1 MIKDEGPALLLC
13 CGFEPAQR
21 RITAFSRPREHMWL
35 VQHMDWVTPL
45 VFFFFF
51 FPFPERGYMAVCSWN
66 KDRTP
71 PCWHAAWF
79 LNPPLSF
86 SFLGRKIVSSP
97 TWNSSG
103 PHPWPPTLHHVPSIA
118 FFPGVGGW
126 WGGNSFIIALF
137 SLKHEPPLPC
147 FFFFYFRP
155 APVSWNSPQK
165 HVPGFE
171 LSPLF
176 PKLIAT
182 FRLARALWSCERV
195 HFGFFYCAIIPQ
207 VPQRPGDDTWRI
219 YDKLET
225 SNLGQDDVC
234 GACFSGIY
242 FCVWA
247 GKFD

>member
-1 MIKDEGPALLLC
+1 MVLSQHRGEL
-13 CGFEPAQR
+13 Q
-21 RITAFSRPREHMWL
+21 HL
-35 VQHMDWVTPL
+35 VGHGSTCDWCNTWTESL
-45 VFFFFF
+45 RWFFFFF

-86 SFLGRKIVSSP
+86 SFLGRKIVSSQ

-147 FFFFYFRP
+147 FFFFILGLLPFPETLHRNTCRGLNSVHCFQSSLP
-155 APVSWNSPQK
+155 HLDLRGPCGRVSGCILDSFT
-165 HVPGFE
+165 V
-171 LSPLF
+171 LSFHKCHRDLVMTRGEYMINW
-176 PKLIAT
+176 K
-182 FRLARALWSCERV
+182 RV
-195 HFGFFYCAIIPQ
+195 I
-207 VPQRPGDDTWRI
+207 
-219 YDKLET
+219 
-225 SNLGQDDVC
+225 
-234 GACFSGIY
+234 
-242 FCVWA
+242 
-247 GKFD
+247 

>member
-1 MIKDEGPALLLC
+1 
-13 CGFEPAQR
+13 
-21 RITAFSRPREHMWL
+21 
-35 VQHMDWVTPL
+35 
-45 VFFFFF
+45 
-51 FPFPERGYMAVCSWN
+51 MAVCSWN

-71 PCWHAAWF
+71 PCWRAAWF

-86 SFLGRKIVSSP
+86 SFLGRKIVSSQ

-103 PHPWPPTLHHVPSIA
+103 PHPWPPTLHHVPPIA
-118 FFPGVGGW
+118 FFPGVGEGR
-126 WGGNSFIIALF
+126 GGGQQFHHCPLF
-137 SLKHEPPLPC
+137 SEAWAPPPPLL
-147 FFFFYFRP
+147 FFYFRP
-155 APVSWNSPQK
+155 APISWNSPQK

-182 FRLARALWSCERV
+182 FRLARALWLCERV
-195 HFGFFYCAIIPQ
+195 RFGFFYCAIIPQ

-225 SNLGQDDVC
+225 SNLGQDVVC

-242 FCVWA
+242 FCVRA